1 MRKEYLVVDGYNI
14 IYAWDELKELSK
26 LNLESARMKLLDMLS
41 NYQGFKKITVIVV
54 FDAYLVK
61 GGVGSEFKY
70 HNIYVVFTKEA
81 ETADH
86 FIERFVKGLGK
97 DSIIKVATSDQLEQI
112 IISGKGAVRMSAREL
127 LKEIK
132 ETEKQIRQE
141 FIENRPPKNNL
152 LMDNLDDEAKK
163 WMEDMRLNKK

>member
-14 IYAWDELKELSK
+14 IYAWDELRELSTI
-26 LNLESARMKLLDMLS
+26 NLESARMKLLDMLS
-41 NYQGFKKITVIVV
+41 NYQGIKKITIIVV

-81 ETADH
+81 QTADH
-86 FIERFVKGLGK
+86 FIERFVKGLGR
-97 DSIIKVATSDQLEQI
+97 DSFIRVATSDGLEQI
-112 IISGKGAVRMSAREL
+112 IISGKGATRMSAREL
-127 LKEIK
+127 LKEIR
-132 ETEKQIRQE
+132 ETEKEMRRE

-152 LMDNLDDEAKK
+152 LMDNLDDNAKE
-163 WMEDMRLNKK
+163 WMEKMRLKKK